1 GRAAALAGATA
12 MLDVSDG
19 LLLDAGRLA
28 EASGVTVDISLEL
41 LAGAVARLEPAA
53 RVTGGDAVAWVLGG
67 GEDHGMLATFPADA
81 VLPEPFVH
89 VGTVDSGAHGVVV
102 DGEPWLGVT

>member
-1 GRAAALAGATA
+1 

-28 EASGVTVDISLEL
+28 AASGVTVDLHRAL
-41 LAGAVARLEPAA
+41 LADAVACLEPAA
-53 RVTGGDAVAWVLGG
+53 GVTGDDAVAWVLGG

-81 VLPEPFVH
+81 ALPEAFVR
-89 VGTVDSGAHGVVV
+89 VGTVGAGAQGAVV
-102 DGEPWLGVT
+102 DGEPWAGVTGWDHFSRR